1 MPTRPKSHTLSRVPR
16 VKPVC
21 CLRSDVTD
29 PVGTYTPAYGSTST
43 ATCVTAPSADR
54 EQRTSGATSA
64 RINERLTSGGPFL
77 RSTHVKVQP
86 SGGSSLRSNGSRLSC
101 GRLARRRKAVG
112 RSPCPARAQ
121 HSASSKAITARQLQA
136 LVRPPSIPTRRH
148 HMSDPGRH
156 DKLKCSLLS
165 EAAHEDCDA
174 IVFKEIRHPLR
185 VRRLGE

>member
-136 LVRPPSIPTRRH
+136 LVRPQPSSCNPER
-148 HMSDPGRH
+148 SAQ
-156 DKLKCSLLS
+156 LS
-165 EAAHEDCDA
+165 RS
-174 IVFKEIRHPLR
+174 VSGHP
-185 VRRLGE
+185 V

>member
-16 VKPVC
+16 VKLVC
-21 CLRSDVTD
+21 CLRSEVRD

-64 RINERLTSGGPFL
+64 RIDERLTNGGPFL

-101 GRLARRRKAVG
+101 GRLDRRRKSGG
-112 RSPCPARAQ
+112 RTVR
-121 HSASSKAITARQLQA
+121 ARQGTNTPFPLKRA
-136 LVRPPSIPTRRH
+136 PPAS
-148 HMSDPGRH
+148 
-156 DKLKCSLLS
+156 
-165 EAAHEDCDA
+165 
-174 IVFKEIRHPLR
+174 FKR
-185 VRRLGE
+185 